1 MIPQKRITLI
11 LLCNSVQNWMWDL
24 SAFHDVFWTTC
35 WIAAWRHS
43 VIRLSWG
50 DHYPLLTPY
59 LCASPWI
66 KFLTAACGKTGL
78 RTEQG
83 IVGDVVYLMRLDQRW
98 SNKSELRLLKDSLL
112 LAMWHSQ
119 PAKYAEG
126 WLPEWMGIS
135 CSANDNAQ
143 QQERQ
148 RKHHRLWFSQGIVRK
163 WRGEMKEATIILF
176 RTAYVFYPI

>member
-1 MIPQKRITLI
+1 MIPQKRIILI

-78 RTEQG
+78 RTEQC

-119 PAKYAEG
+119 PASKIRRGLATRVNGDLMFCKWQCAAAGEAK
-126 WLPEWMGIS
+126 E
-135 CSANDNAQ
+135 A
-143 QQERQ
+143 
-148 RKHHRLWFSQGIVRK
+148 SQTLVLSGNSE
-163 WRGEMKEATIILF
+163 EMKGRNEGSHYYFI
-176 RTAYVFYPI
+176 

>member
-1 MIPQKRITLI
+1 M
-11 LLCNSVQNWMWDL
+11 CNSVQNWMWDF
-24 SAFHDVFWTTC
+24 SAFHDVLWTTC
-35 WIAAWRHS
+35 WIATWRHS
-43 VIRLSWG
+43 VTRLPLG
-50 DHYPLLTPY
+50 GHYPLVTSC

-78 RTEQG
+78 RTEQC
-83 IVGDVVYLMRLDQRW
+83 IVGDVVYLMRLDQRR

-112 LAMWHSQ
+112 LAIWHSQPASQ

-126 WLPEWMGIS
+126 WLPEWMGFS

-148 RKHHRLWFSQGIVRK
+148 RKHHRLWFSRGIVRK
-163 WRGEMKEATIILF
+163 WRGEMK
-176 RTAYVFYPI
+176 